1 MPIQLGERFGLQ
13 RLPEDKRYSVF
24 ENQERTMYGKKI
36 KFDPENSEHQRIR
49 RDNMANVYIASYQES
64 KKLGFSDE
72 KAKFTATML
81 TAMFAHESSYG
92 LKETGINNVF
102 GRKAT
107 SNEIKAGKGYR
118 VNTHEIID
126 NQRVDSREPF
136 LNFDS
141 FQDSIRNQI
150 QYINDDYPGALDEK
164 TTHGF
169 VKKLYSPKIGGVYAT
184 DLLSENYQK
193 QSGYKMIEQ
202 DEHKNQYTTK
212 LNNYIGHGW
221 TNYNTIRPDMI
232 IRKIGNREMWVL
244 SGPYR
249 RNGRMT
255 QRQGF
260 TGPPSTDSSMN
271 MMDMDYVNDV
281 INGKIN
287 QEEIQRK
294 SFEIDAKNGF
304 LSEYTEAAL
313 GNDSAISKSITKEQ
327 MLKSYASNE
336 YYGGIYGSEIT
347 DGLYDINIQAGLE
360 SDTDGFS
367 GSASTIMDDKGKTLT
382 DVDYNLRYK
391 TDNLD
396 INVGKQRNKNK
407 RSITFHNNGFEFTA
421 EQLDQQNKQT
431 LKYKKGG
438 FKGQVTRDQ
447 DDNIGVG
454 FEYRG
459 KFKWMMAGLM

>member
-13 RLPEDKRYSVF
+13 KLPEDKRYSVF
-24 ENQERTMYGKKI
+24 ENEERTMYGARI

-64 KKLGFSDE
+64 KKLGFSDD

-81 TAMFAHESSYG
+81 TAMFAHESAYG

-107 SNEIKAGKGYR
+107 DDEIKLSKGYR

-136 LNFDS
+136 LNFNS
-141 FQDSIRNQI
+141 FSDSIKNQI
-150 QYINDDYPGALDEK
+150 EYIENDYPGAFDAK
-164 TTHGF
+164 TTHDF
-169 VKKLYSPKIGGVYAT
+169 VKKLYRPKKGGVYAT
-184 DLLSENYQK
+184 EALRENYK
-193 QSGYKMIEQ
+193 NFSGYEMIEQ
-202 DEHKNQYTTK
+202 DELKNQYTIR
-212 LNNYIGHGW
+212 LNNFIGHGW
-221 TNYNTIRPDMI
+221 TNYNTIRPDMDI
-232 IRKIGNREMWVL
+232 NRRGRREVYEP
-244 SGPYR
+244 SVHYR
-249 RNGRMT
+249 TKGRMI

-260 TGPPSTDSSMN
+260 TGPETDQIDMN
-271 MMDMDYVNDV
+271 YVNNV
-281 INGKIN
+281 ISGKIN

-313 GNDSAISKSITKEQ
+313 GNDTAISKSITKEQ

-336 YYGGIYGSEIT
+336 YYGSIYGSEIS
-347 DGLYDINIQAGLE
+347 DGLYDIDFEAGLE

-367 GSASTIMDDKGKTLT
+367 GSVSTIMDDKGQAVT
-382 DVDYNLRYK
+382 DVDYNIRYK
-391 TDNLD
+391 SDKVD
-396 INVGKQRNKNK
+396 INVGKQSNKKK
-407 RSITFHNNGFEFTA
+407 RSLTFHNDGFEFTA
-421 EQLDQQNKQT
+421 EQFDKQNKQT

-438 FKGQVTRDQ
+438 FEGQVTRDQ

-459 KFKWMMAGLM
+459 KFK

>member
-13 RLPEDKRYSVF
+13 KLPEDKRYSVF
-24 ENQERTMYGKKI
+24 ENQERTMYGARI
-36 KFDPENSEHQRIR
+36 TFDPENSEHQRIR

-64 KKLGFSDE
+64 KKLGFSDD

-107 SNEIKAGKGYR
+107 SSEINAGKGYR

-141 FQDSIRNQI
+141 FNDSIRSQI
-150 QYINDDYPGALDEK
+150 QYINDRYPNALDAK

-169 VKKLYSPKIGGVYAT
+169 VKKLYSPEIGGVYAT
-184 DLLSENYQK
+184 ESLAENYNE
-193 QSGYKMIEQ
+193 QSGYNMIEQ
-202 DEHKNQYTTK
+202 EEHKNQYTIR
-212 LNNYIGHGW
+212 LNNFIGHGW
-221 TNYNTIRPDMI
+221 TNYNTIRPDMDI
-232 IRKIGNREMWVL
+232 NRRGRREVYEPSAL
-244 SGPYR
+244 YR
-249 RNGRMT
+249 TRGRMT

-260 TGPPSTDSSMN
+260 TGPETDLIDMN
-271 MMDMDYVNDV
+271 YVNNV
-281 INGKIN
+281 ISGKIN

-313 GNDSAISKSITKEQ
+313 GNDTAISKSITKEQ

-336 YYGGIYGSEIT
+336 YYGSIYGSEIA
-347 DGLYDINIQAGLE
+347 DGLYDIDLEAGLE
-360 SDTDGFS
+360 SDSDGFS
-367 GSASTIMDDKGKTLT
+367 ASVSTIMDDKGQSVT
-382 DVDYNLRYK
+382 DVDYNVRYK
-391 TDNLD
+391 SDKLD

-407 RSITFHNNGFEFTA
+407 RSLTFHNDGFEFTA
-421 EQLDQQNKQT
+421 EQFNKQNKQT

-459 KFKWMMAGLM
+459 KFK